1 MKATTLI
8 KMKAGEEHTYHYMG
22 YNMMLD
28 KIMSLMDKVSYENK
42 FVLIDKYIEILRLSK
57 KELEK

>member
-8 KMKAGEEHTYHYMG
+8 KMKPNEEPVFEYIG
-22 YNMMLD
+22 YKQMLD
-28 KIMSLMDKVSYENK
+28 KIMNLMDKVSYENK

-57 KELEK
+57 VGE